1 MKRLCRFFSI
11 FLIVGFLSNVLPAA
25 DLYKRGLESLDLMA
39 YTQALQLFERAIAD
53 DPNKEDVRVSMAQTY
68 LRMKKTDDALRVLQE
83 ERFLFP
89 NSLNA
94 RVMLAYVYF
103 LQDKKEDAIET
114 CNDFDNL
121 FLEEL
126 RKKSK
131 IKKKDAEALAKET
144 EEKDKLTLF
153 VPLDYMVA
161 RAYGREKPLKPEKE
175 KDKNKVEDELE
186 DMLEKNPNLGIPYF
200 VLGAIQKTSVDFEKA
215 ALNFNMALAAGYDP
229 VCCYGQLVD
238 IEFQKADWLSG
249 FMTARRVL
257 QDIGPHAEFYMLK
270 GFAHNQLAEPDD
282 AIASYIDALRRKP
295 YVVET
300 RKNLARIYLSKNEF
314 DRATALLQEAV
325 RMDPIDFDAKY
336 LLEQAVKKRH
346 WAKAGT
352 PPELTKDTVDEIEI
366 KHVHVFHTKP
376 DSCSEIVND
385 YSLQLLKNGQL
396 AHASSWLDNFLQ
408 IYDGSASLNYNLA
421 QLYNAQ
427 EVLGKAL
434 KYAWKAAEIE
444 TKYRD
449 AYDLIGNI
457 FFKLQDFESSLQAY
471 QQVIKMDTK
480 DALAYYNI
488 GLVYKA
494 MKNVDMAEQNFK
506 EAIKRD
512 KGAKKPE
519 VKKGT
524 TSEDLAYSMTV
535 RATPVTFDSHKSLGE
550 IYFGKKMLSESL
562 EEYKQAIEWVPN
574 DPESYFWIG
583 KLSYELGNRRDAL
596 SNLERCVYLGGYK
609 EREAKAL
616 LEKLKSPIP
625 D

>member
-1 MKRLCRFFSI
+1 MRRLCQFLSI
-11 FLIVGFLSNVLPAA
+11 FLILGFLSVFTYSA
-25 DLYKRGLESLDLMA
+25 DSYKRGLESLDLMA
-39 YTQALQLFERAIAD
+39 YTQALQHFENAISE
-53 DPNKEDVRVSMAQTY
+53 DPNKQDVRVSMAETY
-68 LRMKKTDDALRVLQE
+68 MRMRRPDDALRVLQE

-94 RVMLAYVYF
+94 RIMLAYVYF
-103 LQDKKEDAIET
+103 LQDKKDDAIEI
-114 CNDFDNL
+114 CADFNAF

-126 RKKSK
+126 RKETK
-131 IKKKDAEALAKET
+131 IKEMDPEALAKEK
-144 EEKDKLTLF
+144 EEGEKLTLF

-161 RAYGREKPLKPEKE
+161 RAYGREKPIKSEKE
-175 KDKNKVEDELE
+175 KDREKAEDAIEE
-186 DMLEKNPNLGIPYF
+186 MLEKNPNLGLPYF

-215 ALNFNMALAAGYDP
+215 SQSFNMALAAGYDP
-229 VCCYGQLVD
+229 VSCYSQLID
-238 IEFQKADWLSG
+238 LEFQKADWLSG

-257 QDIGPHAEFYMLK
+257 QEFGSRAEFYMLK
-270 GFAHNQLAEPDD
+270 GFAHNQLAETDD
-282 AIASYIDALRRKP
+282 AISSYMDALRRKP
-295 YVVET
+295 YIVET
-300 RKNLARIYLSKNEF
+300 RKNLGRIYLSKNEF
-314 DRATALLQEAV
+314 DKATALLQEAT

-346 WAKAGT
+346 WTKVGQ
-352 PPELTKDTVDEIEI
+352 PPDLTKQFVDEIEI
-366 KHVHVFHTKP
+366 NFVHVFHTKP

-396 AHASSWLDNFLQ
+396 AHASSWLSNFLE
-408 IYDGSASLNYNLA
+408 IYDESGSLNYNLA

-427 EVLGKAL
+427 EILGKAL
-434 KYAWKAAEIE
+434 KHAWRAAEIE

-457 FFKLQDFESSLQAY
+457 FFKLQDFESSLRAY
-471 QQVIKMDTK
+471 QEVLKIDAK

-488 GLVYKA
+488 GLVHHAMNNVEKA
-494 MKNVDMAEQNFK
+494 ENNFK

-519 VKKGT
+519 VKKG
-524 TSEDLAYSMTV
+524 SSMEDLAYSLTI

-550 IYFGKKMLSESL
+550 IYVEKNMLDEAL

-583 KLSYELGNRRDAL
+583 KISYDLGNKREAIT
-596 SNLERCVYLGGYK
+596 NLERCVYLGGYK
-609 EREAKAL
+609 EREAKTM
-616 LEKLKSPIP
+616 LEELK
-625 D
+625 